1 MFRPH
6 SLAGNRWLERRI
18 SFSGRTAAIVVVV
31 LSTVFHSRSAAAT
44 AFQAAPSQSKPP
56 TTEAEKGT
64 GDRDPKADRKLLADF
79 DTAIDAYADHADYA
93 RFDRELAAAFRGCGL
108 DLDVVDPKT
117 AGAQLAGRTSTPEI
131 AAAIDEWCR
140 IRRTRLKVPTWKRL
154 TEVARAADL
163 DPWRNA
169 VLDQYDRPA
178 AETLPALRARAAD
191 LKALEK
197 QPVNSLLLL
206 STMLVEADDQPT
218 AAAVLR
224 VAKRRYPGDYWV
236 CLLQGTLA
244 VFGAPNPDP
253 AEAARLCA
261 AAVTQHPK
269 SPLARLNRALALQL
283 ERKFDEATREFREA
297 IRLKPD
303 DSQAHIFFGG
313 ALGQQG
319 KNDAAIGELREAIRL
334 KPDYAEAYYNLAT
347 VLGEQEKF
355 DEADQAYD
363 EARRL
368 KPDIGEAP

>member
-1 MFRPH
+1 MFRPNLPVRK
-6 SLAGNRWLERRI
+6 SCVRRRKTLYRTIAVIISGTLSIVTLLERP
-18 SFSGRTAAIVVVV
+18 AAGFAVD
-31 LSTVFHSRSAAAT
+31 
-44 AFQAAPSQSKPP
+44 PSQSNAKPI
-56 TTEAEKGT
+56 ELLK
-64 GDRDPKADRKLLADF
+64 DPGGQKVDLDRKLLADL

-93 RFDRELAAAFRGCGL
+93 RFDRGLAAAFRGYGL